1 MHRRIA
7 IDQKRVQI
15 SRTILVVVL
24 PGFGAKSPLITEK
37 AELEK
42 VIDVAAVPL
51 VACVYISPVIGSGW
65 IVEAGLRV
73 VLPATAVVW
82 FQDGLV
88 LHFIIPL
95 I

>member
-7 IDQKRVQI
+7 IGQKRVQI
-15 SRTILVVVL
+15 SQTILVAVL
-24 PGFGAKSPLITEK
+24 PGYGAKSPLITEK
-37 AELEK
+37 AELGK
-42 VIDVAAVPL
+42 VIDVAAVPF
-51 VACVYISPVIGSGW
+51 VACVYIPVIGSGW

-88 LHFIIPL
+88 LHFRMPL